1 MGKKAILL
9 SIFLCGCLLTGLA
22 ADEAIQPAVSE
33 EPVEEQLSLTFGMF
47 ANYEKTYKML
57 EDQGSRNESYDT
69 SQLKLEYRTPL
80 FDIVIDGLMSND
92 EKYDGADEQEYLYGR
107 YLYMNAGY
115 ADLRLGPFTV
125 RAGRSVHTDEVE
137 IPYSIFISSED
148 NPALLADVR
157 YDGDLFFYE
166 TRWIS
171 LNSDSTQYYTGYE
184 PDGDVAGQAGQTPTE
199 WLDRGMNYKVYGIN
213 AGDWRFGFQDSII
226 YLDRE
231 FDPEYFLNPAPMY
244 FIQIISTAPGRPWG
258 EYGDA
263 KSLMGFFVERE
274 REDDYGAAQILID
287 DLNGSFIPGVEVGNL
302 TKMSWSVGGKKDLPF
317 GTIGFYHAGATK
329 YTFQGTYAEEELA
342 DFTEVP
348 EDGADVYYN
357 YYPYEY
363 TYYPVSVYL
372 KENGDSMPLH
382 YTDNYIGYKYGENNI
397 AFMVDYENSFRGTG
411 IGTFDLYSSLEWILN
426 GSKSP
431 NNPWQDGY
439 NTDVSDDA
447 VELLDGT
454 IEHVIVNTTRFSK
467 PIGGF
472 NLNLDL
478 VLGYRFNAMKLEKA
492 DSEPD
497 AAYIFYP
504 QSGEN
509 EPIVELRIGG
519 SYTWDF

>member
-1 MGKKAILL
+1 MRKKAVIVMIILSVL
-9 SIFLCGCLLTGLA
+9 NGMNAAAQDAAETGI
-22 ADEAIQPAVSE
+22 D
-33 EPVEEQLSLTFGMF
+33 EEQLRLTFGIF
-47 ANYEKTYKML
+47 GNYEYTYEML
-57 EDQGSRNESYDT
+57 AGQGEQNNLYDT
-69 SQLKLEYRTPL
+69 IQLRLDYHTSL
-80 FDIVIDGLMSND
+80 FDIVVDGTMSND

-115 ADLRLGPFTV
+115 TDLRLGPFSI
-125 RAGRSVHTDEVE
+125 RAGRSVHSDEVE
-137 IPYSIFISSED
+137 NPYSIFISSEEH
-148 NPALLADVR
+148 PALMADVR
-157 YDGDLFFYE
+157 YEGDLFFYE

-171 LNSDSTQYYTGYE
+171 LNDDSSQYYTGYA
-184 PDGDVAGQAGQTPTE
+184 PIDGGPKDIT

-213 AGDWRFGFQDSII
+213 AGDWKFGFQDSII
-226 YLDRE
+226 YLNRV
-231 FDPEYFLNPAPMY
+231 FDPEYFFNPAPMY
-244 FIQIISTAPGRPWG
+244 FIQIISNAPGRPWG
-258 EYGDA
+258 EYGDS

-302 TKMSWSVGGKKDLPF
+302 TKMAWSLGGRKDFHF
-317 GTIGFYHAGATK
+317 GTIGVYHAGATK
-329 YTFQGTYAEEELA
+329 YTYQGTYAKET
-342 DFTEVP
+342 DTGTYP

-363 TYYPVSVYL
+363 TYYPVSTYL
-372 KENGDSMPLH
+372 LDDGETRMPLH

-397 AFMVDYENSFRGTG
+397 AFMVDYENGFRGTA
-411 IGTFDLYSSLEWILN
+411 IGDFDLYSSLEWILS
-426 GSKSP
+426 GAKAPS
-431 NNPWQDGY
+431 NPWHEGY
-439 NTDVSDDA
+439 NTDVSDKT

-454 IEHVIVNTTRFSK
+454 VEHVFVNTTRISK

-472 NLNLDL
+472 TVNLDL

-492 DSEPD
+492 PEEPE

-504 QSGEN
+504 QSGEH